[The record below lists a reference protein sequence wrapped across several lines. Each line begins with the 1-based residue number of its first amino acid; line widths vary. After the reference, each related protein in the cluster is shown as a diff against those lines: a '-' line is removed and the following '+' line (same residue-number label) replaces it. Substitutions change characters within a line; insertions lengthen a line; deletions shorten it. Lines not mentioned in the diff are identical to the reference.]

1 MRTSF
6 LLSVIFVFL
15 LTASAKAATESQTST
30 PTPQDVSASS
40 ADDFSAATG
49 RADADQPQ
57 SPAQVSEIMARVFK
71 REKEEIEIIG
81 SYSPIVETY
90 IQTEK
95 PDLLMG
101 MTPRSDFYFL
111 GQAEFHGNTMRI
123 RSMLSKTHKG
133 TIMWS
138 FNPAGFLQMAFPDYG
153 QFDKEHYQLMDRG
166 RTFLGDVR
174 CYVFDVQPLPNAKH
188 ARFVG
193 RIWVED
199 QQFTIVRMNGEY
211 TPEMRFSPK
220 TWEDQYYEHF
230 DSWRINVKSG
240 DWLPYE
246 IYSQD
251 MRNPPPSGGPRFK
264 AKTHFWGYGIST
276 KALGEEFGRLLV
288 ESQNKVK
295 DDSGGHDLSPLQQQ
309 RDWRTLSEEN
319 VFEVLQRAGLVAPEG
334 DVDKVLN
341 TIVNNILVTN
351 HFDSRIEIKC
361 RVMMTTDLEMF
372 SMQNTIVLSR
382 GLIDSVP
389 NEEALAA
396 LLAFEIADAMEPK
409 PAQDQYGFSD
419 ILRLKP
425 TQAMRKLSF
434 VDTPD
439 EAEKNSERAV
449 ELLKNSPYGSKLG
462 NAGIYLSQ
470 LQSQLPAL
478 KQLFGARL
486 GNHVHFIAQL
496 IQSAPP
502 LDPASL
508 QQASALP
515 MDSRIKI
522 DPWSDRVSLMK
533 TQQMGPISPREKIPF
548 EVTPISL
555 YLTRYVESSA
565 NGEHSIVPRSAMPVV
580 EVASQ
585 NGTLRA
591 KN

>member
-1 MRTSF
+1 MRG
-6 LLSVIFVFL
+6 II
-15 LTASAKAATESQTST
+15 E
-30 PTPQDVSASS
+30 
-40 ADDFSAATG
+40 
-49 RADADQPQ
+49 RAFQ
-57 SPAQVSEIMARVFK
+57 
-71 REKEEIEIIG
+71 REKEEIEIFS
-81 SYSPIVETY
+81 SYSPIIETY

-95 PDLLMG
+95 PDPPMG
-101 MTPRSDFYFL
+101 MTPKKDYYFL
-111 GQAEFHGNTMRI
+111 GQADFRGNSMRV

-133 TIMWS
+133 TIMWA
-138 FNPAGFLQMAFPDYG
+138 FEPAWFMQMAFVDFG
-153 QFDKEHYQLMDRG
+153 QFDPDHYKLTYVR
-166 RTFLGDVR
+166 REFLGEVR
-174 CYVFDVQPLPNAKH
+174 CLLFDVEPTPKSH
-188 ARFVG
+188 GTRFYG

-199 QQFTIVRMNGEY
+199 RDYTIVHINGVY
-211 TPEMRFSPK
+211 APEMKLSLRRF
-220 TWEDQYYEHF
+220 ENEYYFHF
-230 DSWRINVKSG
+230 DSWRVNVKSG

-251 MRNPPPSGGPRFK
+251 LRNPTPTSGPRFK
-264 AKTHFWGYGIST
+264 AKTQFWGYELSSHT
-276 KALGEEFGRLLV
+276 GEQELGRLFV
-288 ESQNKVK
+288 ESQGGVK
-295 DDSGGHDLSPLQQQ
+295 DDSDSHDRSPLQQQ
-309 RDWRTLSEEN
+309 RDWRALSEKN
-319 VFEVLQRAGLVAPEG
+319 IFEVLQRAGLVAPEG
-334 DVDKVLN
+334 DVDKVMD

-372 SMQNTIVLSR
+372 SMQNTIVLTR

-396 LLAFEIADAMEPK
+396 LLAFEIADAMMPK
-409 PAQDQYGFSD
+409 PPQDQYGFSD

-425 TQAMRKLSF
+425 TEAIRKLSF

-439 EAEKNSERAV
+439 EAQKNSERAV
-449 ELLKNSPYGSKLG
+449 ELLKNSPYGNKLG

-478 KQLFGARL
+478 KQLFSARL

-515 MDSRIKI
+515 MGSRIKI

-548 EVTPISL
+548 EITPINL

-565 NGEHSIVPRSAMPVV
+565 NEEHSIVPRSAMPIV
-580 EVASQ
+580 EVARQ
-585 NGTLRA
+585 N
-591 KN
+591 